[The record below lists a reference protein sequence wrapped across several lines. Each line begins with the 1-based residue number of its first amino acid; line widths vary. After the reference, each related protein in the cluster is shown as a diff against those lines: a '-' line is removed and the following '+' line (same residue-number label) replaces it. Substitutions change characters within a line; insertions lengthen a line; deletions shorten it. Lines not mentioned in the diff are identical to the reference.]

1 MLLMETFKSI
11 WKCIWLKQSLKMCEL
26 VTDINV
32 RITETMGPMGLG
44 DSGEK
49 RGVSDFS
56 LTPKPLPPIHL
67 TPTLTTH
74 SSNPHPPPTHIF
86 NSHHCH
92 HPPTQLTPPPLNWPS
107 GPDLTLPI
115 WPPPIFHCPPT
126 PPRLRHSPRWCLQLT
141 YWGLRIGSIGY
152 ISRLACTSMSITSQ
166 VVFDGSL
173 QIRLCINCCFG
184 NK

>member
-1 MLLMETFKSI
+1 MYLIKTILKTVWVSHWHQCENDRDNGAHGFGRQW
-11 WKCIWLKQSLKMCEL
+11 WKKGG
-26 VTDINV
+26 V
-32 RITETMGPMGLG
+32 RFL
-44 DSGEK
+44 
-49 RGVSDFS
+49 S
-56 LTPKPLPPIHL
+56 LTPKHLPPIHL

-74 SSNPHPPPTHIF
+74 SSNPHPPPNHLF

-92 HPPTQLTPPPLNWPS
+92 HPPAQLTPPPLNWPS

-141 YWGLRIGSIGY
+141 YWGLRIGSIEY

-173 QIRLCINCCFG
+173 LIRLCINCCFG